1 MASLMTKEEPLL
13 RQLVRTRALNTREG
27 SASPTRRTSHGASA
41 RSASQPPPRMP
52 RPQPAQVP
60 PLPQAVYTL
69 QLLPYSLV
77 YPPTSKT
84 KATPKVSF
92 CSVSQPDLTKIT
104 TATSPSMSRCSTP
117 SMTISGCGSPSRAVT
132 PTSWFYSPR
141 NSIDANN
148 NEEFVPNL
156 SLIQQSAGVANTT
169 TATTGGVAVSTNV
182 CKCPLVRKNACFSSL
197 CCEICKL
204 FPNQEKQQ
212 QSLLM
217 RQHQQ
222 MLHQNKKPE
231 QIRSNATT
239 ATILRN
245 DNENHINNLQR

>member
-1 MASLMTKEEPLL
+1 MTKEEPLL
-13 RQLVRTRALNTREG
+13 RQLVRARALNTREG
-27 SASPTRRTSHGASA
+27 SASPTRRTSRGSSA

-52 RPQPAQVP
+52 RPQLTQIT

-77 YPPTSKT
+77 YPPTSK

-104 TATSPSMSRCSTP
+104 TATSPSLSRCSTP
-117 SMTISGCGSPSRAVT
+117 SMTISGCGSPSGAAT

-148 NEEFVPNL
+148 NEEFIPNV
-156 SLIQQSAGVANTT
+156 SLIQSLHPPTVVSNTEGVASSQQQQQQQQ
-169 TATTGGVAVSTNV
+169 AL

-212 QSLLM
+212 QSILM
-217 RQHQQ
+217 RQQQ
-222 MLHQNKKPE
+222 QLLHQNKKAE
-231 QIRSNATT
+231 HQIRSNATAT
-239 ATILRN
+239 AILRN
-245 DNENHINNLQR
+245 DNENHINLQR